1 MFQTAKPATH
11 LIHKRKTMKTIAAL
25 SLAATLTLSAAPTFA
40 EGFAHQQDIRYAGQ
54 TLAVADTSARL
65 LGNQQGN
72 APELVA
78 DINDVLGKT
87 KIPGYKIQIMSRS
100 YSLAAD
106 ARAAREGSG
115 WSDNRAIHRGVKLLI
130 GIPVHNG
137 QADLAAAKLLS
148 LALISDADTPDTFK
162 AEDKIRP
169 RGKQLVRKETRI
181 TRPSLQ
187 LNALQL
193 PDFASGA
200 RSGGGV
206 KLSASAMVD
215 GKALNVNIN
224 STLREFDV
232 AKPDAA
238 RGFGA
243 DARLVK

>member
-1 MFQTAKPATH
+1 MPHIDTPT
-11 LIHKRKTMKTIAAL
+11 IERNRMKTSTALFIAAALGL
-25 SLAATLTLSAAPTFA
+25 SSPAFAA
-40 EGFAHQQDIRYAGQ
+40 GFAHQQDIRYAGQ

-65 LGNQQGN
+65 LGNPQGN

-78 DINDVLGKT
+78 DINDGLGKT

-106 ARAAREGSG
+106 ARPAREGSG

-148 LALISDADTPDTFK
+148 LALISDADTPNTFK

-169 RGKQLVRKETRI
+169 RGKQLVNKEAKLSRA
-181 TRPSLQ
+181 SLQ
-187 LNALQL
+187 LSELQL
-193 PDFASGA
+193 PDFASGE

-206 KLSASAMVD
+206 KLNASATVN
-215 GKALNVNIN
+215 GKPLTVTIN

>member
-1 MFQTAKPATH
+1 MPHIDTPT
-11 LIHKRKTMKTIAAL
+11 IERNRMKTSTALFIAAALGL
-25 SLAATLTLSAAPTFA
+25 SSPAFAA
-40 EGFAHQQDIRYAGQ
+40 GFAHQQDIRYAGQ

-78 DINDVLGKT
+78 DINDGLGKT

>member
-1 MFQTAKPATH
+1 MPHIDTPT
-11 LIHKRKTMKTIAAL
+11 IERNRMKTSTALFIAAALGL
-25 SLAATLTLSAAPTFA
+25 SSPAFAA
-40 EGFAHQQDIRYAGQ
+40 GFAHQQDIRYAGQ

-65 LGNQQGN
+65 LGNPQGK

-78 DINDVLGKT
+78 DINDGLGKT

-106 ARAAREGSG
+106 ARPAREGSG

-137 QADLAAAKLLS
+137 QPDLAAAKLLS

-169 RGKQLVRKETRI
+169 RGNQLVNQEAKSTP
-181 TRPSLQ
+181 PSLQ
-187 LNALQL
+187 PSQLQP
-193 PDFASGA
+193 PDFTSGE

-206 KLSASAMVD
+206 KLNASATVN
-215 GKALNVNIN
+215 GKPLAVTIN